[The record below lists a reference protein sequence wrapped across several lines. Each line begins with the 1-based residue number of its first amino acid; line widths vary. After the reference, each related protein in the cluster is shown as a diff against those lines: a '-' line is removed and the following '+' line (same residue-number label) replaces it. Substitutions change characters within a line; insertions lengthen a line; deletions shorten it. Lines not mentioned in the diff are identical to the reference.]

1 MADSH
6 PTIPAKSETQKCK
19 LTDRFLLALKPAAS
33 GKRRTIWDE
42 VERGLAVRVTDKG
55 AISFIVTRRVKGS
68 PKPVRITIGRY
79 GDVSLADARVQAAE
93 LKKEMRG
100 GSNPRTRQ
108 REEIEVKRRADQ
120 EAQLARLRA
129 TAHRFDAVA
138 ERYIAEHSKMRS
150 AHYTALVIRKD
161 LVPRWGSLP
170 VTDIARRH
178 VTEMLH
184 DIKGD
189 KERRRNPDGISYAAS
204 KALAAAS
211 GLFGWA
217 IASNLYDGL
226 EHSPTAYVS
235 AKRIIGEKTKRDR
248 VLDDDEI
255 RVFIATATAMEY
267 PWGPLARMLLLS
279 ACRLREI
286 AEARWDE
293 VDVANSM
300 LVVPASRMKGKK
312 EHSIPLTPAMH
323 GIIGKLP
330 KFGGGEYLFSS
341 SGGRAPVGAFGR
353 FKERL
358 DAGMSKGM
366 PDGFKPWVLHDLR
379 RTARS
384 LMSRAGIAPDIAEKC
399 LAHLPGGIQGTYDRW
414 SYLPERCAALEA
426 LTALIDRIVNPTEN
440 AVPLRRPAFRGRVT
454 EIPAALGESHP
465 LERLLDD
472 PVPSTGKPS
481 DRFSPIP
488 G

>member
-1 MADSH
+1 LAESH
-6 PTIPAKSETQKCK
+6 PTIPAKSQTEKCK
-19 LTDRFLLALKPAAS
+19 LTDRFLLALKPAAL

-55 AISFIVTRRVKGS
+55 AISFVVTRRVKGS

-79 GDVSLADARVQAAE
+79 PEVTLAQARTDASAA
-93 LKKEMRG
+93 KAEMRSG
-100 GSNPRTRQ
+100 VNPRERERQ
-108 REEIEVKRRADQ
+108 EREQNKRKAE
-120 EAQLARLRA
+120 EARLAELRA
-129 TAHRFDAVA
+129 TEHTFENVS

-150 AHYTALVIRKD
+150 AHYTELVIRKD
-161 LVPRWGSLP
+161 LIPRWGP
-170 VTDIARRH
+170 IAVTDITRRH

-189 KERRRNPDGISYAAS
+189 KDRRRIPDGISYAAS

-226 EHSPTAYVS
+226 EHSPTTHVS
-235 AKRIIGEKTKRDR
+235 AKRILGEKIRRER
-248 VLDDDEI
+248 VLDDYEI
-255 RVFIATATAMEY
+255 RAFVAAATAMKY

-293 VDVANSM
+293 IDAVNSM

-312 EHSIPLTPAMH
+312 EHSIPLTPAMRD
-323 GIIGKLP
+323 IIDSLP
-330 KFGGGEYLFSS
+330 KFQLGPFLFSS

-358 DAGMSKGM
+358 DAGMARGI
-366 PDGFKPWVLHDLR
+366 PDGRRPWVLHDLR
-379 RTARS
+379 RSARS
-384 LMSRAGIAPDIAEKC
+384 LMSRTGVAPEVAEKC
-399 LAHLPGGIQGTYDRW
+399 LAHLPGGVQGTYDRW
-414 SYLPERCAALEA
+414 SYLPERRAALEA
-426 LTALIDRIVNPTEN
+426 LSALIERIISPAEN
-440 AVPLRRPAFRGRVT
+440 IVPLQIRV
-454 EIPAALGESHP
+454 A
-465 LERLLDD
+465 
-472 PVPSTGKPS
+472 
-481 DRFSPIP
+481 
-488 G
+488 